1 MPTDRTPFVDL
12 PAALVEDI
20 LGQASSTGDLLIER
34 FRDLKNEREGYRHR
48 LKEKDL
54 IVHESSLG
62 YPPLPTTCGTDGSY
76 AIERLLFAD
85 LTAAA
90 AVAVEG
96 LTPPSEKRHWD
107 QPHHLAFLQ
116 VEGHHPDTS
125 TVLRAVMLGKELILA
140 TSAPHDLVLLDQTF
154 TLPIIYFNQALNQA
168 PDCPELRCS
177 QEFMEHCLEYLSAYR
192 IILRPLRSD
201 KHYLGLPKYS
211 TRREIGEII
220 HSDEAHDDRGL
231 LTFLLQPGEL
241 TRPMRLEQPPQ
252 PWHLNTGRLPE
263 DLRAQASSLADDII
277 NGLGE
282 IFIFYYKPHDWLP
295 ALRIETAKEVALNPH
310 RLAVV
315 VQGLKYQCAVPS
327 ILEPYPLYLADR
339 TVKALARAIPTFRQ
353 VTTQRLS
360 ERYEGDIGE
369 VFFAMHGYRSESG
382 R

>member
-1 MPTDRTPFVDL
+1 MVSDQTPFVDL

-20 LGQASSTGDLLIER
+20 LGQATSTGDLLIDR
-34 FRDLKNEREGYRHR
+34 FRDLKIERKGYRR
-48 LKEKDL
+48 LLQEKNL

-76 AIERLLFAD
+76 AIERLLFVD

-107 QPHHLAFLQ
+107 QPHHLAFVQ
-116 VEGHHPDTS
+116 VEPHHPDTS
-125 TVLRAVMLGKELILA
+125 TVLRAVMLGKELFLA
-140 TSAPHDLVLLDQTF
+140 TSAPHDLVMLDQTL

-177 QEFMEHCLEYLSAYR
+177 KEFLEHSLEYLEAYR
-192 IILRPLRSD
+192 SILRPQRSD
-201 KHYLGLPKYS
+201 KHFVGLPKYS
-211 TRREIGEII
+211 SRREVGKII
-220 HSDEAHDDRGL
+220 QSSEAHDDRGL

-241 TRPMRLEQPPQ
+241 TRPMRLEQPDQ
-252 PWHLNTGRLPE
+252 PWHLPGNLH
-263 DLRAQASSLADDII
+263 AQAGTLATDII
-277 NGLGE
+277 DGLGE
-282 IFIFYYKPHDWLP
+282 IFIFYYKPHEWLP

-315 VQGLKYQCAVPS
+315 VQGLKHQCAVPS

-339 TVKALARAIPTFRQ
+339 TVKALARAVPTFRQ
-353 VTTQRLS
+353 VATQRLS
-360 ERYEGDIGE
+360 ERYDGDIGE

>member
-1 MPTDRTPFVDL
+1 MSNDRTPFADL
-12 PAALVEDI
+12 PAALVEEI
-20 LGQASSTGDLLIER
+20 LGQASSTGDLLIDR

-54 IVHESSLG
+54 IMHESSLG
-62 YPPLPTTCGTDGSY
+62 YPPLPTTCGIDGSY

-107 QPHHLAFLQ
+107 QPHHLAF
-116 VEGHHPDTS
+116 VKIEPHHPDTS

-154 TLPIIYFNQALNQA
+154 TLPIIYFNQALNQT
-168 PDCPELRCS
+168 PECPELSCS
-177 QEFMEHCLEYLSAYR
+177 KEFVEHSLEYLEAYR
-192 IILRPLRSD
+192 SILRPQRSD

-211 TRREIGEII
+211 SRRELGRII
-220 HSDEAHDDRGL
+220 QSSEAHDDRGL

-241 TRPMRLEQPPQ
+241 TRPMRLEQPDQ
-252 PWHLNTGRLPE
+252 PWHLPRNLQDHAG
-263 DLRAQASSLADDII
+263 SLASDII
-277 NGLGE
+277 DGLGE
-282 IFIFYYKPHDWLP
+282 IYIFYYKPHEWLP

-315 VQGLKYQCAVPS
+315 VQGIKHQCAVPS

-339 TVKALARAIPTFRQ
+339 TVKALARAVPTFRQ
-353 VTTQRLS
+353 VATQRLS

>member
-1 MPTDRTPFVDL
+1 MPQEQNPFADL
-12 PAALVEDI
+12 PAAIVEDI
-20 LGQASSTGDLLIER
+20 LGKATATGDLLTDR
-34 FRDLKNEREGYRHR
+34 FRNLKRERQEYRR
-48 LKEKDL
+48 VLQEKDL

-107 QPHHLAFLQ
+107 QPHHLAFVQ
-116 VEGHHPDTS
+116 VEPHHPDTS
-125 TVLRAVMLGKELILA
+125 TVLRAVMLGKELLLA
-140 TSAPHDLVLLDQTF
+140 TSAPHDLVMLDQTL

-168 PDCPELRCS
+168 PDCPELSCS
-177 QEFMEHCLEYLSAYR
+177 KEFMEHSLEYLAAYR
-192 IILRPLRSD
+192 SILRPQRSD
-201 KHYLGLPKYS
+201 KHYVGLPKYS
-211 TRREIGEII
+211 SRREIGQILQ
-220 HSDEAHDDRGL
+220 SSEAHDDRGL

-241 TRPMRLEQPPQ
+241 TRPMRLEQPDQ
-252 PWHLNTGRLPE
+252 PWHLPGNLH
-263 DLRAQASSLADDII
+263 AQAGTLATDII
-277 NGLGE
+277 DGLGE
-282 IFIFYYKPHDWLP
+282 IFIFYYKPHEWLP
-295 ALRIETAKEVALNPH
+295 ALRIETAKEVALNPY

-315 VQGLKYQCAVPS
+315 VQGLKHQCAVPS

-339 TVKALARAIPTFRQ
+339 TVKALARAVPTFRQ
-353 VTTQRLS
+353 VATQRLS
-360 ERYEGDIGE
+360 ERYDGDIGE

>member
-1 MPTDRTPFVDL
+1 MASEETPFADL

-20 LGQASSTGDLLIER
+20 LDQATTTGELLIDR
-34 FRDLKNEREGYRHR
+34 FRDLKKKRQEYRCI
-48 LKEKDL
+48 LKDKDL

-96 LTPPSEKRHWD
+96 LTPPTEKRHWE
-107 QPHHLAFLQ
+107 QPHHLAFVQ
-116 VEGHHPDTS
+116 VEPHHPDTS

-140 TSAPHDLVLLDQTF
+140 TSAPHDLVMLDQTL

-168 PDCPELRCS
+168 PNCPELSCS
-177 QEFMEHCLEYLSAYR
+177 KEFMEHSLEYLNAYR
-192 IILRPLRSD
+192 SILRPQRSD
-201 KHYLGLPKYS
+201 KHYIGLPKYS
-211 TRREIGEII
+211 SRREIGTII
-220 HSDEAHDDRGL
+220 QSDDAYDDRGL
-231 LTFLLQPGEL
+231 LTFLLQAGEL
-241 TRPMRLEQPPQ
+241 TRPLKLEPPEQ
-252 PWHLNTGRLPE
+252 PWHLPGNLQ
-263 DLRAQASSLADDII
+263 AQARSLAGDII
-277 NGLGE
+277 DALGE
-282 IFIFYYKPHDWLP
+282 IFIFYYKPHEWLP
-295 ALRIETAKEVALNPH
+295 ALRIEAASVIALNPQ

-315 VQGLKYQCAVPS
+315 VQGLKHQCAVPS

-339 TVKALARAIPTFRQ
+339 TVKALARAVPTFRQ
-353 VTTQRLS
+353 VATQRLS
-360 ERYEGDIGE
+360 EGYGGDIGE

>member
-1 MPTDRTPFVDL
+1 MAPDKTPFVDL

-20 LGQASSTGDLLIER
+20 LGQATFTGDLLIDR
-34 FRDLKNEREGYRHR
+34 FRDLKIEREGYRR
-48 LKEKDL
+48 LLKEKGL
-54 IVHESSLG
+54 IVQESSLG
-62 YPPLPTTCGTDGSY
+62 YPPLPTTCGIDGSY

-107 QPHHLAFLQ
+107 QPHHLAFVQ
-116 VEGHHPDTS
+116 VEPHHPDTS
-125 TVLRAVMLGKELILA
+125 TVLRAVMLGKELALA
-140 TSAPHDLVLLDQTF
+140 VGAPHDLVMLDQTL

-168 PDCPELRCS
+168 PDCPELSCS
-177 QEFMEHCLEYLSAYR
+177 KEFMEHCLEYLEAYR
-192 IILRPLRSD
+192 SILCPQRSD

-211 TRREIGEII
+211 SRREIGQII
-220 HSDEAHDDRGL
+220 RSAEAHDDRGL

-241 TRPMRLEQPPQ
+241 TRPMRLEQPEQ
-252 PWHLNTGRLPE
+252 PWHLNTGRLPV
-263 DLRAQASSLADDII
+263 DLRVKAGSLSTEII
-277 NGLGE
+277 DGLRE
-282 IFIFYYKPHDWLP
+282 ISIFYYKPHDWLP
-295 ALRIETAKEVALNPH
+295 ALRIETAKEVAFNPH

-315 VQGLKYQCAVPS
+315 VQGLKHQCAVPS

-339 TVKALARAIPTFRQ
+339 TVKALARAVPTFRQ
-353 VTTQRLS
+353 VATQRLS

>member
-1 MPTDRTPFVDL
+1 MAYEQPPFVDL

-20 LGQASSTGDLLIER
+20 LGQATFTGDLLIDR
-34 FRDLKNEREGYRHR
+34 FRSLKIDREGYRRR
-48 LKEKDL
+48 LQEKNL
-54 IVHESSLG
+54 IIHESSLG

-107 QPHHLAFLQ
+107 QPHHLAFVQ
-116 VEGHHPDTS
+116 VEPHNPDTS

-140 TSAPHDLVLLDQTF
+140 TSAPHDLVLLDQTL
-154 TLPIIYFNQALNQA
+154 TLPIIYFNQALGKA
-168 PDCPELRCS
+168 PSCPELRCS
-177 QEFMEHCLEYLSAYR
+177 QEFMEHGLKYLESYR
-192 IILRPLRSD
+192 GILRPQRSD

-211 TRREIGEII
+211 SRREIGQSIQ
-220 HSDEAHDDRGL
+220 SDKAHDDRGL
-231 LTFLLQPGEL
+231 LTFLLQAGEL
-241 TRPMRLEQPPQ
+241 TRPMRLENPDQ
-252 PWHLNTGRLPE
+252 PWHLPKDMRVH
-263 DLRAQASSLADDII
+263 ASSLVDEII
-277 NGLGE
+277 SGLGD

-339 TVKALARAIPTFRQ
+339 TVKALARAVPTFRQ
-353 VTTQRLS
+353 VATQRLS